1 MAAKKKQIEDIDD
14 ILPVDGDTDINGHC
28 LITVKEKT
36 HLLLIAHEHG
46 LTLEAIV
53 NLNPHIRGLEARKG
67 EKVRIS

>member
-1 MAAKKKQIEDIDD
+1 MAVKKKKIEDIDD
-14 ILPVDGDTDINGHC
+14 IIPVDEEIDVNGHKM
-28 LITVKEKT
+28 ITVDRKT
-36 HLLLIAHEHG
+36 HLLLIAHEHD

>member
-1 MAAKKKQIEDIDD
+1 MAVKKKIEDIDD
-14 ILPVDGDTDINGHC
+14 ILPVDGETDINGHR
-28 LITVKEKT
+28 LITVNKKT